1 MIMPR
6 TILPILVVLILAM
19 APSDAEAQL
28 FGNRSLGASSLS
40 RRTRPGTTGAGEVTG
55 NERFIRGNRSR
66 RAFVGSDTQDVDSF
80 VGSEQATVSGT
91 MQSTTAGLRPPPDES
106 TSINRPLP
114 PRGANDLYYPRLVI
128 DFRTPSPPRMAP
140 DAISQR
146 LQRSDSLNHVGQIE
160 VSVADR
166 TATLRGAVASES
178 DRRLAA
184 LLASFEPGID
194 HVHNELVVD
203 TSLSSP
209 PAPTPADPPQPGPDF
224 SPR

>member
-1 MIMPR
+1 MNMPR
-6 TILPILVVLILAM
+6 ATIPILVMLILAM

-28 FGNRSLGASSLS
+28 FGNRSLGGSSLS
-40 RRTRPGTTGAGEVTG
+40 RRTRPGTSGTGEVLG

-66 RAFVGSDTQDVDSF
+66 RTFVGSDSQDVNSF
-80 VGSEQATVSGT
+80 VGSEQATVSGSI
-91 MQSTTAGLRPPPDES
+91 QSTTAGLRPPPDES
-106 TSINRPLP
+106 ASINRPLP

-140 DAISQR
+140 TVISQR

-194 HVHNELVVD
+194 HVRNELVVD
-203 TSLSSP
+203 TSLSRP
-209 PAPTPADPPQPGPDF
+209 PEPTQPDPPQAGPDF
-224 SPR
+224 LPR